1 MGVRGGFTQ
10 RLRRAV
16 SSILLVAALCVTFVV
31 CTLTAL
37 QITLRNREVPVP
49 RVNGLTPEEANP
61 LLAEAGLTM
70 QIEPVRR
77 VHPTIAPGRIAEQHP
92 GGGVTTRRRRSVRIW
107 LSSGTTPSTLP
118 TLIGASEQAALR
130 HLRDNAFTLDDLAEI
145 RSPRYPVDAVVAQ
158 YAPPDGGGQQVSLL
172 VNRGERG
179 LTYVMP
185 DLIGVNQATASDVL
199 RTQGFRVTVVSTH
212 FYPGVPPGVVLRQS
226 PESGFQ
232 IAPGEAISLEISQ

>member
-1 MGVRGGFTQ
+1 MGVRADLLQ

-31 CTLTAL
+31 CALTAL
-37 QITLRNREVPVP
+37 QITLRNHEVAVP
-49 RVNGLTPEEANP
+49 RVNGLTPEEATP
-61 LLAEAGLTM
+61 LLTEAGLTM

-77 VHPTIAPGRIAEQHP
+77 VHSTIAPGRIAQQDP
-92 GGGVTTRRRRSVRIW
+92 SGGVTTRRRRSVKIW
-107 LSSGTTPSTLP
+107 LSSGATPSTLP

-130 HLRDNAFTLDDLAEI
+130 HLQDNAFTLDDLAEI

-158 YAPPDGGGQQVSLL
+158 HAPPGGQRVSLL

-199 RTQGFRVTVVSTH
+199 RARGFRVTVVSTH
-212 FYPGVPPGVVLRQS
+212 LYPGVPPGVVLRQS

-232 IAPGEAISLEISQ
+232 IAPGEAISLEVSQ